1 MKLIMK
7 YLLRYK
13 ILFFANIVAVILIAL
28 AELGIPLLIGQLVD
42 DVLPLASIDAV
53 YQLIIS
59 FIIIAV
65 VGILGNLL
73 INFASAKSAAHI
85 LRDLRNDL
93 FIKFQEFSS
102 YEVQQISVSSMMT
115 RTTSDVYQI
124 LNFVTSFYRSAVMAP
139 IMFIISAILVVRTAP
154 KLSAG
159 ILLILP
165 LIIIVIMVI
174 FLISKKLSN
183 RQQKNLD
190 LINHTTRENLTGV
203 RVVRAFRK
211 NAYEAKRFNQ
221 ANIAYTDTSTK
232 LFRLM
237 TSVEPVFFFLLN
249 ISVVITL
256 YLGSGYI
263 DKGEVTNGQLIAFN
277 DFQFHIMFSIL
288 VFSMLF
294 MLLPRAIVSAR
305 RISEILE
312 KEPMIKNHEKAI
324 NQLEPIENIVF
335 DRVSFKY
342 PDGENYVLKD
352 ISFTVRKGQTI
363 AFIGS
368 TGSGK
373 STLIQLIPRL
383 YEQSEGKIQIN
394 GIDHRMIDLSL
405 LRNRIGYMLQ
415 KPLLFKGTILDNI
428 KYGYEKASF
437 EEVQKAAQIAQAED
451 FILKKEKQYEDE
463 VSELGSNLSGG
474 QKQRLSIARA
484 IVKNPDIYVF
494 DDSFSALDYE
504 TDANLRKALYHHAS
518 DKIIC
523 IVAQRV
529 SSIVSADII
538 VVLDEGKIVD
548 MGKHDTL
555 LKTSK
560 IYQEIALSQ
569 TMKESD

>member
-165 LIIIVIMVI
+165 MIIIVIMVI

>member
-165 LIIIVIMVI
+165 MIIIVIMVI

-263 DKGEVTNGQLIAFN
+263 NEGEVTNGQLIAFN

-335 DRVSFKY
+335 DQVSFKY

-555 LKTSK
+555 LTTSK

>member
-28 AELGIPLLIGQLVD
+28 GIVIIGQLVD

-165 LIIIVIMVI
+165 MIIIVIMVI

-211 NAYEAKRFNQ
+211 KR
-221 ANIAYTDTSTK
+221 
-232 LFRLM
+232 L
-237 TSVEPVFFFLLN
+237 
-249 ISVVITL
+249 
-256 YLGSGYI
+256 
-263 DKGEVTNGQLIAFN
+263 
-277 DFQFHIMFSIL
+277 
-288 VFSMLF
+288 
-294 MLLPRAIVSAR
+294 
-305 RISEILE
+305 
-312 KEPMIKNHEKAI
+312 
-324 NQLEPIENIVF
+324 
-335 DRVSFKY
+335 
-342 PDGENYVLKD
+342 
-352 ISFTVRKGQTI
+352 
-363 AFIGS
+363 
-368 TGSGK
+368 
-373 STLIQLIPRL
+373 
-383 YEQSEGKIQIN
+383 
-394 GIDHRMIDLSL
+394 
-405 LRNRIGYMLQ
+405 
-415 KPLLFKGTILDNI
+415 
-428 KYGYEKASF
+428 
-437 EEVQKAAQIAQAED
+437 
-451 FILKKEKQYEDE
+451 
-463 VSELGSNLSGG
+463 
-474 QKQRLSIARA
+474 
-484 IVKNPDIYVF
+484 
-494 DDSFSALDYE
+494 
-504 TDANLRKALYHHAS
+504 
-518 DKIIC
+518 
-523 IVAQRV
+523 
-529 SSIVSADII
+529 
-538 VVLDEGKIVD
+538 
-548 MGKHDTL
+548 
-555 LKTSK
+555 
-560 IYQEIALSQ
+560 
-569 TMKESD
+569 